1 MPSKKQVPLNLEKLI
16 ENLENA
22 GIKYI
27 LIGGMAAIAHGA
39 PLFSFDLD
47 IIHEKSPENIQ
58 KIKDLLISLDALQ
71 RRPNDQRLKP
81 DFDVL
86 KGSGHMLLSTRF
98 GPMDILG
105 AVEKGLSYE
114 ELKNNV
120 VEIEFHGFKIHV
132 LDLETLIELKRAS
145 ARPEDRQRLIIL
157 EQTLAQ
163 LKKKI

>member
-1 MPSKKQVPLNLEKLI
+1 MPSKKPIPLNLEKLI
-16 ENLENA
+16 ENLEEA

-58 KIKDLLISLDALQ
+58 KIKELLISLDALQ
-71 RRPNDQRLKP
+71 RRPDTRKLKP
-81 DFDVL
+81 DFDAL
-86 KGSGHMLLSTRF
+86 KGSGHMLLTTRF

-105 AVEKGLSYE
+105 SVEKGLGYE

-132 LDLETLIELKRAS
+132 LDLETLIELKKVS
-145 ARPEDRQRLIIL
+145 TRPEDRQRLKIL

-163 LKKKI
+163 LKK